1 MFYITFSPSSYRMS
15 LSTLASTVHR
25 IPSPV
30 FEYTKDP
37 TAVLLHDDSQPMLS
51 YAVLD
56 QLRRRSQFCDVELKM
71 KGNVRLQAHKVVL
84 ASSSPY
90 FMKQFT
96 SSSSALKKSELT
108 LSDPLLDVNAVEL
121 LITFIYT
128 SVLRITESNAHSI
141 CLGARVL
148 QLERVERACC
158 KFMAKNLNQ
167 KNCIKS
173 LNFSFE
179 HGYPQLLKKSQTY
192 IAEHITEVAT
202 NPAFC
207 SLFPS
212 ELSGI
217 FECESLTIPS
227 EEALI
232 DLLITWMK
240 HEPESRQKELHHLI
254 SAARLQGS
262 LETSKKN
269 LLNVINHPPVEDS
282 TMIIQKLREISEKP
296 KKAVVSPLNCS
307 NPTYANAAPMLY
319 TAGGITSSSATSAME
334 KYDIRNGTW
343 TKSTSM
349 PRQRSHF
356 ALVST
361 GEALYSIGGYD
372 GSKRLSSIDIFKPEG
387 ETWSEGPSM
396 FTAKSDFGAVWDGKK
411 SIYLIGGYTAESQD
425 MAAVEILDTHTK
437 TWRKGPKL
445 QQKRSYVQAA
455 INENAIYAVGGAVGN
470 TRLASVEK
478 LELLNK
484 GDEKHHAHASSWVYV
499 ASLNVARS
507 RPGVAALNGKLYAVG
522 GYNGSEHL
530 SSVECYDPS
539 LDQWQLIEA
548 MATPRNSPAVAVQG
562 ERLYVA
568 GGHDG
573 KKVLNSVEV
582 YNPHEKSWK
591 EVPPMDTAKCDFSLA
606 AIVVTGIESFGT
618 WM

>member
-1 MFYITFSPSSYRMS
+1 M
-15 LSTLASTVHR
+15 HH

-30 FEYTKDP
+30 FEYTEYTKDP
-37 TAVLLHDDSQPMLS
+37 TAVLLRDDSHPMLS

-71 KGNVRLQAHKVVL
+71 KGNVRLQAHKVIL

-90 FMKQFT
+90 FLKQFT
-96 SSSSALKKSELT
+96 TSSSALKKFELT

-121 LITFIYT
+121 LISFIYT
-128 SVLRITESNAHSI
+128 SVLRITEGNAHSV

-167 KNCIKS
+167 RNCIES

-179 HGYPQLLKKSQTY
+179 HGYPQLLKKSQAY
-192 IAEHITEVAT
+192 IAEHITEVAA

-207 SLFPS
+207 TLFPS

-217 FECESLTIPS
+217 FESESLTIPS

-240 HEPESRQKELHHLI
+240 HEPESRQKELHHLV
-254 SAARLQGS
+254 SAAKLQGT

-269 LLNVINHPPVEDS
+269 LLNVISHPPVEDS

-296 KKAVVSPLNCS
+296 KPKKAVTPPVNTTSSNP
-307 NPTYANAAPMLY
+307 NPTYTNAAQMLY
-319 TAGGITSSSATSAME
+319 AAGGITSSSATSAVE
-334 KYDIRNGTW
+334 KYNIRNGTW
-343 TKSTSM
+343 TRSTSM
-349 PRQRSHF
+349 PRKKSHF
-356 ALVST
+356 ALVTT
-361 GEALYSIGGYD
+361 GDALYSIGGYD
-372 GSKRLSSIDIFKPEG
+372 GSKRLTSIDIFHPEG
-387 ETWSEGPSM
+387 ESWSEGPSM
-396 FTAKSDFGAVWDGKK
+396 FTAKSDFGAVWDGKR

-425 MAAVEILDTHTK
+425 VAAVEILDTQTRM
-437 TWRKGPKL
+437 WRKGPKL
-445 QQKRSYVQAA
+445 QQKRSYVQSA
-455 INENAIYAVGGAVGN
+455 ILDNAIYAVGGAVGN
-470 TRLASVEK
+470 TRLASVEM
-478 LELLNK
+478 LQLVNK
-484 GDEKHHAHASSWVYV
+484 GEKHHQQHSSWVYV
-499 ASLNVARS
+499 ANLNVARS

-539 LDQWQLIEA
+539 LDRWQLIEP
-548 MATPRNSPAVAVQG
+548 MASPRNSPAVAVQRG

-582 YNPHEKSWK
+582 YSLREKSWK
-591 EVPPMDTAKCDFSLA
+591 EAPPMDTARCDFALA
-606 AIVVTGIESFGT
+606 TIIVTGIESFGT

>member
-1 MFYITFSPSSYRMS
+1 
-15 LSTLASTVHR
+15 
-25 IPSPV
+25 
-30 FEYTKDP
+30 
-37 TAVLLHDDSQPMLS
+37 
-51 YAVLD
+51 
-56 QLRRRSQFCDVELKM
+56 
-71 KGNVRLQAHKVVL
+71 
-84 ASSSPY
+84 
-90 FMKQFT
+90 
-96 SSSSALKKSELT
+96 
-108 LSDPLLDVNAVEL
+108 
-121 LITFIYT
+121 
-128 SVLRITESNAHSI
+128 
-141 CLGARVL
+141 
-148 QLERVERACC
+148 
-158 KFMAKNLNQ
+158 MAKNLNH

-173 LNFSFE
+173 LNFSFK
-179 HGYPQLLKKSQTY
+179 HGYPQLLKKSQTF

-217 FECESLTIPS
+217 FECENLTIPS

-240 HEPESRQKELHHLI
+240 HEPESRQKELHHLV
-254 SAARLQGS
+254 SAAKLQGS

-269 LLNVINHPPVEDS
+269 LLNAISCPPVEDS
-282 TMIIQKLREISEKP
+282 TAVIQKLREISEKP
-296 KKAVVSPLNCS
+296 KKAATPVSDP
-307 NPTYANAAPMLY
+307 NPTYTNTAQMLY
-319 TAGGITSSSATSAME
+319 AAGGITSSSATSAME

-349 PRQRSHF
+349 PRKRSHF
-356 ALVST
+356 ALVTTSD
-361 GEALYSIGGYD
+361 GLYSIGGYD
-372 GSKRLSSIDIFKPEG
+372 GSKRLSTIDIFSPEG
-387 ETWSEGPSM
+387 ESWSEGPSM

-411 SIYLIGGYTAESQD
+411 SIYLIGGYTTESQD
-425 MAAVEILDTHTK
+425 VAAVEIFDTRTRM
-437 TWRKGPKL
+437 WRKGPKL

-455 INENAIYAVGGAVGN
+455 IIDNAIYAVGGAMGN

-484 GDEKHHAHASSWVYV
+484 GEKQHSSSWVYV

-507 RPGVAALNGKLYAVG
+507 RPGVATLNGRLYAVG

-539 LDQWQLIEA
+539 LDRWQLIEA
-548 MATPRNSPAVAVQG
+548 LATPRNSPAVAVQG
-562 ERLYVA
+562 GKLYAA

-582 YNPHEKSWK
+582 YDPREKNWR
-591 EVPPMDTAKCDFSLA
+591 EAPPMDTAKCDFALA
-606 AIVVTGIESFGT
+606 AVVVTGIESFGT